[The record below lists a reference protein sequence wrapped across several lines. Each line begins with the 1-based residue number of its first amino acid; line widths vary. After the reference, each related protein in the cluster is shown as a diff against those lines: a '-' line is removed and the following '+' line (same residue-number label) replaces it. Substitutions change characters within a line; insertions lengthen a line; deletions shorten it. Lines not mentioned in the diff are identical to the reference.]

1 MSFSWPE
8 FWTRLDVAV
17 EHWVA
22 DLGLEAVVDHNEIG
36 SLITEQDF
44 RVLVRVR
51 PEPYRERYDKRAWEY
66 RFDGRALVDFLER
79 EVPGIFERPT
89 AAAMQFAV
97 EVLLEHPSIGS
108 LLPRNGE
115 NETRAVEAAMQLIR
129 YQMEWDLRRE
139 LEREPIKRQPRPT
152 LLFEEYEGAL
162 EVGKCPTKQS

>member
-51 PEPYRERYDKRAWEY
+51 PEPYHGRVDQRAWAY
-66 RFDGRALVDFLER
+66 KFSGRSLVDFLER

-97 EVLLEHPSIGS
+97 YFALNHGYSPMPRDLET
-108 LLPRNGE
+108 L
-115 NETRAVEAAMQLIR
+115 AVEAAMRLVR
-129 YQMEWDLRRE
+129 GVMEHALLDE
-139 LEREPIKRQPRPT
+139 LKREPIKRRPRPT
-152 LLFEEYEGAL
+152 LLFEDYEAVQ
-162 EVGKCPTKQS
+162 EVGKPPCP